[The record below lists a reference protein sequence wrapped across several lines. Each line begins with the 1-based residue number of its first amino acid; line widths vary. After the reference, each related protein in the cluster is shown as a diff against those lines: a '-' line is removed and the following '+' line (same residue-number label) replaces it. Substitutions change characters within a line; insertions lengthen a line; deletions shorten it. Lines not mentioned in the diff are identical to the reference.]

1 MKNEQVNDIKQVMEM
16 CKNNQRSRLEQSD
29 VSDRPKVGDM
39 ILFNG
44 SKTYGHVIQV
54 MDEGL
59 KVVDD

>member
-1 MKNEQVNDIKQVMEM
+1 
-16 CKNNQRSRLEQSD
+16 
-29 VSDRPKVGDM
+29 M

-59 KVVDD
+59 KVVDDQNQVIKLNPKLIDKKLEKNRSMTARDSSNCIL

>member
-1 MKNEQVNDIKQVMEM
+1 MKGEQVTDIKKVMEM
-16 CKNNQRSRLEQSD
+16 CKNNQLSRHEQ
-29 VSDRPKVGDM
+29 SDRPKVGDL
-39 ILFNG
+39 ILYNG